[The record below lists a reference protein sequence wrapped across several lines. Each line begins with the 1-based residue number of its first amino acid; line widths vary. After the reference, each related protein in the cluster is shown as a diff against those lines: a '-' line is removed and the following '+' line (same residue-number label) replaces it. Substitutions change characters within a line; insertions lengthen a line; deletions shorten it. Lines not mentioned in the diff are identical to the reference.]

1 VRRLADPGSRVER
14 GLVPSPY
21 DLQDRDVERKVYIH
35 ADNRAQW
42 GTVKLVLNGVS
53 EAGILRVAFLAYQRS
68 S

>member
-1 VRRLADPGSRVER
+1 
-14 GLVPSPY
+14 LVPSPY